1 MPYLPAYIAP
11 SRFTDPVAALAK
23 AREIYAAS
31 LAHLRD
37 AMQRFV
43 AGETLPSHVRAFYP
57 FVRVQT
63 DTVSRQ
69 SSADSARLSF
79 GFVAGPGRFE
89 TTLTRPDL
97 YAEYYLE
104 QFKLLLENHQV
115 ALEVGTSAQ
124 PIPVHFSFAEHD
136 HIEGN
141 LSPERRQ
148 LMRDVFDLPDLAAM
162 DDGIANGTYQ
172 PRPGEAQPLSLFT
185 APRVDYSLQ
194 RLRHYTGT
202 APEHFQNFVLF
213 TNYQFYI
220 DEFVRLGHEAMSDP
234 KGEYASFI
242 EPGNVLTRR
251 KDLQA
256 HPGGELGNVPPPDRS
271 KAECGPLG
279 GQGAH
284 AVDDHGGNV
293 PPPDRSKAEC
303 GPLGG
308 QGAHAVDDRG
318 GKAPPRLPQMP
329 AYHLVRADRSGITMV
344 NIGVGPANAKTI
356 TDHIAVLRPHA
367 WIMLGHCAGLRNT
380 QQLGDYVL
388 AHGYVR
394 EDHVLDEEL
403 PLWVPIPALAEIQ
416 VALEA
421 AVSDVTQMSGPELKR
436 IMRTGTVAST
446 DNRNWELLPDN
457 GPQRRF
463 SQSRAVAL
471 DMESAT
477 IAANGFRFRV
487 PYGTLLCVSDK
498 PLHGE
503 IKLPGMA
510 NHFYRE
516 RVDQH
521 LRIGIRAIEL
531 LRAQGIDQLHSRK
544 LRSFAE
550 VAFQ

>member
-1 MPYLPAYIAP
+1 MPNQPTFIAP
-11 SRFTDPVAALAK
+11 KRFTDPALALTQVCL
-23 AREIYAAS
+23 IYDAGI
-31 LAHLRD
+31 AHLRHC
-37 AMQRFV
+37 MQQFV
-43 AGETLPSHVRAFYP
+43 AGHDPHERVRAFYP
-57 FVRVQT
+57 MVRIHT
-63 DTVSRQ
+63 DTVSRVITT
-69 SSADSARLSF
+69 DTARLSF

-97 YAEYYLE
+97 YHDYYLE
-104 QFKLLLENHQV
+104 QFRLLMENHGV
-115 ALEVGTSAQ
+115 ELEVCTSAQ

-136 HIEGN
+136 HVEGS
-141 LSPERRQ
+141 LGAERRAR
-148 LMRDVFDLPDLAAM
+148 MRDVFDLPDLAAM
-162 DDGIANGTYQ
+162 DDGIANGTYE
-172 PRPGEAQPLSLFT
+172 PRPGEALPLALFT
-185 APRVDYSLQ
+185 APRMDYSLH

-220 DEFVRLGHEAMSDP
+220 DEFIAYGHAAMADP
-234 KGEYASFI
+234 KSEYIAFV
-242 EPGNVLTRR
+242 EPGNVITRR
-251 KDLQA
+251 AGLAADALD
-256 HPGGELGNVPPPDRS
+256 GLGKP
-271 KAECGPLG
+271 
-279 GQGAH
+279 
-284 AVDDHGGNV
+284 
-293 PPPDRSKAEC
+293 
-303 GPLGG
+303 
-308 QGAHAVDDRG
+308 
-318 GKAPPRLPQMP
+318 PPRLPQMSG
-329 AYHLVRADRSGITMV
+329 YHLVRADKAGITMV
-344 NIGVGPANAKTI
+344 NIGVGPANAKNI

-367 WIMLGHCAGLRNT
+367 WIMLGHCAGLRNS

-416 VALEA
+416 VALER
-421 AVSDVTQMSGPELKR
+421 AVADVTQIQGPALKS

-446 DNRNWELLPDN
+446 DNRNWELLPN
-457 GPQRRF
+457 NQPQRRF

-521 LRIGIRAIEL
+521 LRIGIRAVEL
-531 LRAQGIDQLHSRK
+531 LRARGHDQLHSRK

>member
-1 MPYLPAYIAP
+1 MPYLPPFIAP
-11 SRFTDPVAALAK
+11 TRYSDPAAALAQVR
-23 AREIYAAS
+23 AIYDQQI
-31 LAHLRD
+31 AHLRD
-37 AMQRFV
+37 AMQRYV
-43 AGETLPSHVRAFYP
+43 AGETLPGHVRACYP
-57 FVRVQT
+57 FVRIHT
-63 DTVSRQ
+63 DTV
-69 SSADSARLSF
+69 ARAILETPDISQLSF

-97 YAEYYLE
+97 YGNYYLE
-104 QFKLLLENHQV
+104 QFRLLMQNHDV
-115 ALEVGTSAQ
+115 ELEVGTSTQ
-124 PIPVHFSFAEHD
+124 PIPIHFSFAEND

-141 LSPERRQ
+141 MTAARRM

-162 DDGIANGTYQ
+162 DDGIANGTYE
-172 PRPGEAQPLSLFT
+172 PLPGEPQPLSLFT
-185 APRVDYSLQ
+185 AARVDYSLQ

-202 APEHFQNFVLF
+202 SPHWFQNFVLF

-220 DEFVRLGHEAMSDP
+220 DEFVRLGHEAMADP
-234 KGEYASFI
+234 DSEYIAFI
-242 EPGNVLTRR
+242 EPGNVVTRR
-251 KDLQA
+251 TGLPA
-256 HPGGELGNVPPPDRS
+256 AARATS
-271 KAECGPLG
+271 SACRRR
-279 GQGAH
+279 ACRRCR
-284 AVDDHGGNV
+284 ATT
-293 PPPDRSKAEC
+293 C
-303 GPLGG
+303 C
-308 QGAHAVDDRG
+308 
-318 GKAPPRLPQMP
+318 APTAR
-329 AYHLVRADRSGITMV
+329 GITMV
-344 NIGVGPANAKTI
+344 NIGVGPANAKNI

-367 WIMLGHCAGLRNT
+367 WIMLGHCAGLRNS

-416 VALEA
+416 VALEK
-421 AVSDVTQMSGPELKR
+421 AVADVTHAVGPDLKR

-446 DNRNWELLPDN
+446 DNRNWELLPGN
-457 GPQRRF
+457 QPQRRF

-531 LRAQGIDQLHSRK
+531 LRAEGITQLHSRK
-544 LRSFAE
+544 LRSFSE

>member
-1 MPYLPAYIAP
+1 MPLIPDFIAP
-11 SRFTDPVAALAK
+11 TRHTDPAQALDQVQ
-23 AREIYAAS
+23 RIYQQQIG
-31 LAHLRD
+31 HLRD

-43 AGETLPSHVRAFYP
+43 AGETPDNAVRAFYP
-57 FVRVQT
+57 FVRVHT
-63 DTVSRQ
+63 TTVARADTTL
-69 SSADSARLSF
+69 AY
-79 GFVAGPGRFE
+79 GFVEGPGRYE

-97 YAEYYLE
+97 FAHYYSE
-104 QFKLLLENHQV
+104 QFRLLRASHNVE
-115 ALEVGTSAQ
+115 LEVGTSTH
-124 PIPVHFSFAEHD
+124 PIPIHFSFAEHD
-136 HIEGN
+136 HIEGT
-141 LSPERRQ
+141 LTPARRM

-162 DDGIANGTYQ
+162 DDGIANGTWQ
-172 PRPGEAQPLSLFT
+172 ARPGEAQPLSLFT
-185 APRVDYSLQ
+185 APRVDYSLH

-202 APEHFQNFVLF
+202 APEWFQNFVLF

-220 DEFVRLGHEAMSDP
+220 DEFVRLGHAEMAKEDS
-234 KGEYASFI
+234 EYIAFI
-242 EPGNVLTRR
+242 EPGNVVTRR
-251 KDLQA
+251 VGLPAPEGD
-256 HPGGELGNVPPPDRS
+256 ELG
-271 KAECGPLG
+271 A
-279 GQGAH
+279 
-284 AVDDHGGNV
+284 
-293 PPPDRSKAEC
+293 
-303 GPLGG
+303 
-308 QGAHAVDDRG
+308 
-318 GKAPPRLPQMP
+318 APPRLPQMP
-329 AYHLVRADRSGITMV
+329 AYHLVRKDHSGTTMV

-367 WIMLGHCAGLRNT
+367 WMMLGHCAGLRNT

-388 AHGYVR
+388 AHAYVR

-403 PLWVPIPALAEIQ
+403 PLWVPIPALSEIQ
-416 VALEA
+416 VALEQ
-421 AVSDVTQMSGPELKR
+421 AVADVTQMGRDDLKR

-457 GPQRRF
+457 LPQRRF

-521 LRIGIRAIEL
+521 LRIGMRAIEI
-531 LRAQGIDQLHSRK
+531 LRNGGVARLHSRK

>member
-1 MPYLPAYIAP
+1 MSNQPAFLAP
-11 SRFTDPVAALAK
+11 ARFDDPTAALQ
-23 AREIYAAS
+23 RVTEIYNNS
-31 LAHLRD
+31 VNHLRGALQAFVGGDD
-37 AMQRFV
+37 ATAQ
-43 AGETLPSHVRAFYP
+43 HVRACYP
-57 FVRVQT
+57 FVRVHT
-63 DTVSRQ
+63 DTVAR
-69 SSADSARLSF
+69 ADSRLSY
-79 GFVAGPGRFE
+79 GFVAGPGTYE

-97 YAEYYLE
+97 FGHYYEE
-104 QFKLLLENHQV
+104 QFKLLLRNHQV
-115 ALEVGTSAQ
+115 SLEVGTSHQ
-124 PIPVHFSFAEHD
+124 PIPVHFSLAEHD
-136 HIEGN
+136 HVEG
-141 LSPERRQ
+141 SMDAARRL
-148 LMRDVFDLPDLAAM
+148 LMRDRFDLPDLTAM
-162 DDGIANGTYQ
+162 DDGIANGTFE
-172 PRPGEAQPLSLFT
+172 PGPGEAQPLALFT
-185 APRVDYSLQ
+185 APRVDYSLH

-220 DEFVRLGHEAMSDP
+220 DEFIRLGHEHMAQADS
-234 KGEYASFI
+234 EYTAFV
-242 EPGNVLTRR
+242 EPGNVITRR
-251 KDLQA
+251 TGEAHRPGDDL
-256 HPGGELGNVPPPDRS
+256 
-271 KAECGPLG
+271 
-279 GQGAH
+279 GA
-284 AVDDHGGNV
+284 
-293 PPPDRSKAEC
+293 P
-303 GPLGG
+303 
-308 QGAHAVDDRG
+308 
-318 GKAPPRLPQMP
+318 PPRLPQMP
-329 AYHLVRADRSGITMV
+329 AYHLVRGDNAGITMV

-367 WIMLGHCAGLRNT
+367 WVMLGHCAGLRNT

-394 EDHVLDEEL
+394 EDHVLDEDL
-403 PLWVPIPALAEIQ
+403 PLWVPIPALAEVQ

-421 AVSDVTQMSGPELKR
+421 AVADVTQLQGYDLKH

-446 DNRNWELLPDN
+446 DNRNWELLPFRHASTT
-457 GPQRRF
+457 PERRF
-463 SQSRAVAL
+463 SQSRAIAL

-521 LRIGIRAIEL
+521 LRIGIRAMEL
-531 LRAQGIDQLHSRK
+531 LRQAGAGQLHSRK

>member
-1 MPYLPAYIAP
+1 MPIRPPFIAP
-11 SRFTDPVAALAK
+11 TRYTDPGAALAQV
-23 AREIYAAS
+23 ARIYDS
-31 LAHLRD
+31 SIAHLRQ

-43 AGETLPSHVRAFYP
+43 AGDDLKTRVRACYP
-57 FVRVQT
+57 LVRIHT
-63 DTVSRQ
+63 DTVSR
-69 SSADSARLSF
+69 AAMPELARLSY
-79 GFVAGPGRFE
+79 GFVAGPGHYE

-97 YAEYYLE
+97 YSHYYLE
-104 QFKLLLENHQV
+104 QFRLLLENHNV
-115 ALEVGTSAQ
+115 ELEVGTSNQ

-136 HIEGN
+136 HVEGN
-141 LSPERRQ
+141 MTAQRRM

-162 DDGIANGTYQ
+162 DDGIANGTYE
-172 PRPGEAQPLSLFT
+172 PKAGAPQPLSLFT
-185 APRVDYSLQ
+185 APRVDYSLH

-202 APEHFQNFVLF
+202 GPEHFQNFVLF

-220 DEFVRLGHEAMSDP
+220 DEFIALGRAAMADP
-234 KGEYASFI
+234 ASEYIAFV
-242 EPGNVLTRR
+242 EPGNVITRR
-251 KDLQA
+251 VGM
-256 HPGGELGNVPPPDRS
+256 P
-271 KAECGPLG
+271 AE
-279 GQGAH
+279 
-284 AVDDHGGNV
+284 AVD
-293 PPPDRSKAEC
+293 A
-303 GPLGG
+303 LG
-308 QGAHAVDDRG
+308 
-318 GKAPPRLPQMP
+318 KEPPRLPQMP
-329 AYHLVRADRSGITMV
+329 GYHLVRADRLGITMV
-344 NIGVGPANAKTI
+344 NIGVGPANAKNI
-356 TDHIAVLRPHA
+356 TDHIAVLRPYA
-367 WIMLGHCAGLRNT
+367 WIMLGHCAGLRTT

-416 VALEA
+416 VALEQ
-421 AVSDVTQMSGPELKR
+421 AVADVTQVKGAALKN

-446 DNRNWELLPDN
+446 DNRNWELLPN
-457 GPQRRF
+457 NQPQRRL

-521 LRIGIRAIEL
+521 LRIGMRAIEL
-531 LRAQGIDQLHSRK
+531 LRRQRLDQLHSRK

>member
-1 MPYLPAYIAP
+1 MQHLPPFISPQAYDDA
-11 SRFTDPVAALAK
+11 AEALAQVHL
-23 AREIYAAS
+23 IYDAGI
-31 LAHLRD
+31 AHLRQG
-37 AMQRFV
+37 MQRFV
-43 AGETLPSHVRAFYP
+43 AGDDSAGPVRAFYP
-57 FVRVQT
+57 LVRIRT
-63 DTVSRQ
+63 DTVLRQ
-69 SSADSARLSF
+69 AAGAQERLSY
-79 GFVAGPGRFE
+79 GFVAGPGVYE

-97 YAEYYLE
+97 FNNYYLE
-104 QFKLLLENHQV
+104 QFRLLLLNHGV
-115 ALEVGTSAQ
+115 TLEVATSKQ
-124 PIPVHFSFAEHD
+124 PIPVHFSFAEND

-141 LSPERRQ
+141 LSAERRQ
-148 LMRDVFDLPDLAAM
+148 LMRDWFDLPDLTTM

-172 PRPGEAQPLSLFT
+172 PQPGQPLPLSLFT
-185 APRVDYSLQ
+185 ASRMDYSLH

-202 APEHFQNFVLF
+202 VPEHFQNFVLY

-220 DEFVRLGHEAMSDP
+220 DEFIRLGHELMQDAGGD
-234 KGEYASFI
+234 YAAFV
-242 EPGNVLTRR
+242 EPGNVVTRR
-251 KDLQA
+251 AGEAAL
-256 HPGGELGNVPPPDRS
+256 PGDAL
-271 KAECGPLG
+271 
-279 GQGAH
+279 
-284 AVDDHGGNV
+284 
-293 PPPDRSKAEC
+293 
-303 GPLGG
+303 
-308 QGAHAVDDRG
+308 

-329 AYHLVRADRSGITMV
+329 AYHLVRPDGNGITMV
-344 NIGVGPANAKTI
+344 NIGVGPANAKNI

-367 WIMLGHCAGLRNT
+367 WLMLGHCAGLRNG

-388 AHGYVR
+388 AHAYVR

-416 VALEA
+416 LALEQ
-421 AVSDVTQMSGPELKR
+421 AVADVTGLHGAELKR
-436 IMRTGTVAST
+436 VLRTGTVATT

-457 GPQRRF
+457 QPQRRF

-521 LRIGIRAIEL
+521 LRIGIRALEL
-531 LRAQGIDQLHSRK
+531 LREAGLNQLHSRK